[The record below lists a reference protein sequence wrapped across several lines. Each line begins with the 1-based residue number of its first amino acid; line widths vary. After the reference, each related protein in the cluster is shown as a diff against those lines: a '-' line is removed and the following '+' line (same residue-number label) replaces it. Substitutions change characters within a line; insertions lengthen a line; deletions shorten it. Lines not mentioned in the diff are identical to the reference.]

1 MSMTQPILIFFVVF
15 LLLGGVSSST
25 DDAMS
30 AFDSDS
36 GPGVATVSSNVPEA
50 TTGATAA
57 PIPDT
62 ATVLLT
68 ATGLIGLAAI
78 SRRKN

>member
-1 MSMTQPILIFFVVF
+1 MTQSIITFLIVF
-15 LLLGGVSSST
+15 LLLGGVTSST
-25 DDAMS
+25 DDAIS
-30 AFDSDS
+30 ALNSDS
-36 GPGVATVSSNVPEA
+36 GLGVASVSSNVSNA
-50 TTGATAA
+50 ANGATAA

-62 ATVLLT
+62 ATMLLI

>member
-1 MSMTQPILIFFVVF
+1 MTQPILIFFIVF
-15 LLLGGVSSST
+15 LLLGGMSSSA

-30 AFDSDS
+30 ELASDS
-36 GPGVATVSSNVPEA
+36 RFEVGPVSSNVTTA
-50 TTGATAA
+50 TDATAA

-62 ATVLLT
+62 AAMLLI

>member
-1 MSMTQPILIFFVVF
+1 MTQPIITFLIVF
-15 LLLGGVSSST
+15 LLFGGMSSSA

-30 AFDSDS
+30 ALNSDS
-36 GPGVATVSSNVPEA
+36 GPGVAAVSANVPTA
-50 TTGATAA
+50 TNDATAA

-62 ATVLLT
+62 ATMLLI

>member
-1 MSMTQPILIFFVVF
+1 MPHSLVTFLIVF
-15 LLLGGVSSST
+15 LLIGGMSSSA

-30 AFDSDS
+30 ALNSDS
-36 GPGVATVSSNVPEA
+36 GPGVAAVSSNVSTE

-62 ATVLLT
+62 ATMLLI

>member
-1 MSMTQPILIFFVVF
+1 MTQPILIFFIVF
-15 LLLGGVSSST
+15 LLLGGMSSSA

-30 AFDSDS
+30 ELASDS
-36 GPGVATVSSNVPEA
+36 RFEVGPVPSNA
-50 TTGATAA
+50 TTATDGATAA

-62 ATVLLT
+62 AAMLLI

>member
-1 MSMTQPILIFFVVF
+1 MTQPILIFFIVF
-15 LLLGGVSSST
+15 LLLGGMSSSA
-25 DDAMS
+25 DDAKS
-30 AFDSDS
+30 ELASDS
-36 GPGVATVSSNVPEA
+36 RFEVGPVSSNVTTA
-50 TTGATAA
+50 TDGATAA

-62 ATVLLT
+62 AAMLLI